1 MKLNKK
7 QIALYEFVQLK
18 HGDQVRKYTFEPYYT
33 HPLEVALAA
42 GRTLGT
48 DTGAVEAALCHDLL
62 EDTDCTSLELI
73 QKLTELGYDYDEAS
87 AISSIV
93 IELTDVYTK
102 DKHPSLNRKA
112 RKRLEKLRL
121 GAISEIAQSIKYID
135 LMCNLPSI
143 VANDPN
149 FSKIYLKEGKELLN
163 TMRKGDYLLYE
174 ECLDMFD
181 GAIKKT
187 KKVTKVFFDS
197 EFTGLHQNTTL
208 ISIGLVSE
216 CGKTFYAEFND
227 YDSSQV
233 DDWLRKNVI
242 EKLRYNGTSQFLY
255 NVDGNISYKGTS
267 ENIKEKLV
275 IWLAQFENVEMWSD
289 CLSYDWVL
297 FCQLFGHAFNIP
309 DNVYYIPFDIC
320 TLFKAEGIDP
330 DISREGYSEL
340 KATADKHN
348 ALWDARVIKE
358 CYFKLTCQ

>member
-1 MKLNKK
+1 
-7 QIALYEFVQLK
+7 
-18 HGDQVRKYTFEPYYT
+18 
-33 HPLEVALAA
+33 
-42 GRTLGT
+42 
-48 DTGAVEAALCHDLL
+48 
-62 EDTDCTSLELI
+62 
-73 QKLTELGYDYDEAS
+73 
-87 AISSIV
+87 
-93 IELTDVYTK
+93 
-102 DKHPSLNRKA
+102 
-112 RKRLEKLRL
+112 
-121 GAISEIAQSIKYID
+121 
-135 LMCNLPSI
+135 
-143 VANDPN
+143 
-149 FSKIYLKEGKELLN
+149 
-163 TMRKGDYLLYE
+163 
-174 ECLDMFD
+174 MFD
-181 GAIKKT
+181 GAIKKA

-255 NVDGNISYKGTS
+255 NVDGNIFYKGAS

-275 IWLAQFENVEMWSD
+275 IWLAKFENVEMWSD

-309 DNVYYIPFDIC
+309 NNVYYIPFDIC
-320 TLFKAEGIDP
+320 TLFRAEGIDP

-340 KATADKHN
+340 KDTADKHN
-348 ALWDARVIKE
+348 ALWDARVITE